1 MKKAQIVAL
10 VFCAVFLALVLSCA
24 SSGGGSFNTIESSAL
39 NWEWVP
45 NDDHENGGSS
55 TNAMTKVTQEGM
67 PAYAFKGA
75 ITNKYQYGFATVQVT
90 PTDADT
96 LEKLKACTGLSFRI
110 LGNGER
116 YAVKI
121 PTSDVKDYAY
131 FEYVFDTVKGIPIT
145 VVVPTKFLMQPSWGR
160 SIGGLKMNNATF
172 IEFQTTRNGSPG
184 PFEFTLWDLKLH
196 NGGVPS
202 LTPEQ
207 KAANDQ
213 AKKDAA
219 AADAKAPPK
228 TVGGNLGAQEII
240 LQDNFEY
247 GDGYQA
253 VFSDTRLFNGLRI
266 GKGEKYTLK
275 ITYSASRDLED
286 DVMVGLVD
294 TSPAASYWKPLS
306 WSGDG
311 MAMIKKTKA
320 GEVVSTTLNF
330 TTLDQATSA
339 SAPANAL
346 VFVTKGAGKKGTK
359 GSGVQ
364 KPVTFKVTEFVF
376 TKN

>member
-1 MKKAQIVAL
+1 
-10 VFCAVFLALVLSCA
+10 
-24 SSGGGSFNTIESSAL
+24 
-39 NWEWVP
+39 
-45 NDDHENGGSS
+45 
-55 TNAMTKVTQEGM
+55 
-67 PAYAFKGA
+67 
-75 ITNKYQYGFATVQVT
+75 
-90 PTDADT
+90 
-96 LEKLKACTGLSFRI
+96 
-110 LGNGER
+110 
-116 YAVKI
+116 
-121 PTSDVKDYAY
+121 
-131 FEYVFDTVKGIPIT
+131 
-145 VVVPTKFLMQPSWGR
+145 
-160 SIGGLKMNNATF
+160 MNNANF

-184 PFEFTLWDLKLH
+184 PFEFKLWDLKLH
-196 NGGVPS
+196 TDGTPS

-219 AADAKAPPK
+219 AADAKVVR
-228 TVGGNLGAQEII
+228 TVGGNLGAMEII

-247 GDGYQA
+247 SDGYQA
-253 VFSDTRLFNGLRI
+253 VVSDTRLFNGLKI

-294 TSPAASYWKPLS
+294 TSPQASYWKPLS

-320 GEVVSTTLNF
+320 NEVVSTTINF
-330 TTLDQATSA
+330 TTLDQSTSA

-346 VFVTKGAGKKGTK
+346 VFTTKGKGKQGSK
-359 GSGVQ
+359 GSGVL
-364 KPVTFKVTEFVF
+364 KPVTLKVTEFVF